1 MRERHERAV
10 SEVISFVL
18 VFALIALT
26 VGVVYATGF
35 GGLTDSREAERVNN
49 AERAFDVLADNI
61 EDITQRGAPSRATE
75 IKLADAN
82 IGLSKTEANAAD
94 ESEVVV
100 SVEITNWDPDDDD
113 TAEPAF
119 AGRVSSDPIVYT
131 ANRPAEIVYANGA
144 VMRSDRGDATM
155 VREPNVVFR
164 GDSTRTAVVP
174 LIETRAVGSTG
185 VGGDTTVLIRT
196 VERASN
202 VNASTNPSTDTTGGT
217 PDEYEV
223 DLTVQ
228 STEARAPVWRDY
240 YESQFPD
247 SWSPTCSVTDIN
259 SDGLQDDVVC
269 SFAVDR
275 LFVPTYAIDV
285 SFA

>member
-1 MRERHERAV
+1 MRDAHERAV

-49 AERAFDVLADNI
+49 AERAFDVLADNL

-75 IKLADAN
+75 IKLAEAQ
-82 IGLSKTEANAAD
+82 IGLSKEQASTSD
-94 ESEVVV
+94 ESEVEV
-100 SVEITNWDPDDDD
+100 SVEITNWDPDSDG
-113 TAEPAF
+113 TAEPA
-119 AGRVSSDPIVYT
+119 AVGSTSSDPIVYT
-131 ANRPAEIVYANGA
+131 ANRPAEVVYVNGA
-144 VMRSDRGDATM
+144 VMRSDRGAGTM

-164 GDSTRTAVVP
+164 GDSTRTAVVS
-174 LIETRAVGSTG
+174 LIETRAVGSTS

-196 VERASN
+196 VKRASN
-202 VNASTNPSTDTTGGT
+202 VNASADPSTDTTGS
-217 PDEYEV
+217 DYQVE
-223 DLTVQ
+223 LTIQ

-240 YESQFPD
+240 YESQFPAN
-247 SWSPTCSVTDIN
+247 SGWSSAGCSVTNVN